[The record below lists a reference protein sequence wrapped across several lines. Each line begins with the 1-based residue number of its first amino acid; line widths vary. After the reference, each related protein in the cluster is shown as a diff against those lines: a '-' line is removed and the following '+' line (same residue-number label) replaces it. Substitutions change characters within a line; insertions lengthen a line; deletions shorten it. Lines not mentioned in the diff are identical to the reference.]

1 MDIYAIWVD
10 LAPGAGDLEF
20 VAALEK
26 YLGCLRDDGRLD
38 RWRVRRR
45 KLGFGPHEL
54 GEFFIEIE
62 FTDLQQL
69 DRAFARVA
77 VRDREIEAL
86 HEAVFSR
93 VTNFRSALYRDFPD
107 AVRHDARINPSA

>member
-1 MDIYAIWVD
+1 LNTYAIWVD
-10 LAPGAGDLEF
+10 LAAGASDLEF
-20 VAALEK
+20 VAALEA
-26 YLGCLRDDGRLD
+26 YLRYLRDDGRLS
-38 RWRVRRR
+38 RWRIRRR

-62 FTDLQQL
+62 FTDLEQL

-77 VRDREIEAL
+77 TREPAIEAL
-86 HEAVFSR
+86 HAAVFSR

-107 AVRHDARINPSA
+107 PMRYQAGIS